1 MELINTKGVI
11 VKKLKKMWLLFFVLF
26 LTISPSFA
34 GTDLSQ
40 NARKL
45 GSIVDGVGVI
55 IVGVFLSIAGLYVA
69 SGSQEG
75 TRKFSMGL
83 IGTIIFFC
91 AGAIV
96 AALKALK

>member
-1 MELINTKGVI
+1 M
-11 VKKLKKMWLLFFVLF
+11 KKMNLVILSLMSSS
-26 LTISPSFA
+26 IIYA
-34 GTDLSQ
+34 GTDLAQ
-40 NARKL
+40 NAKKL
-45 GSIVDGVGVI
+45 GSIVDNFGVV

-75 TRKFSMGL
+75 PRKFSYGL

-96 AALKALK
+96 SALKALK

>member
-1 MELINTKGVI
+1 MNKLCTAMKIIFFNT
-11 VKKLKKMWLLFFVLF
+11 LFCVAAY
-26 LTISPSFA
+26 A
-34 GTDLSQ
+34 GTDLGQ

-45 GSIVDGVGVI
+45 GSIVDNFGVV

-75 TRKFSMGL
+75 PRKFSLGL
-83 IGTIIFFC
+83 VGTIIFFC

-96 AALKALK
+96 TALKALK

>member
-1 MELINTKGVI
+1 
-11 VKKLKKMWLLFFVLF
+11 VKIIKKSWLFFFVLS
-26 LTISPSFA
+26 LTSLSLTSLSFA

-45 GSIVDGVGVI
+45 GSIVDGFGVV

-96 AALKALK
+96 AALKTLK

>member
-1 MELINTKGVI
+1 MN
-11 VKKLKKMWLLFFVLF
+11 KLFKRISMSIF
-26 LTISPSFA
+26 TISVMLLTHPSFA

-40 NARKL
+40 NAKKL
-45 GSIVDGVGVI
+45 GSIVDNFGLV
-55 IVGVFLSIAGLYVA
+55 IVGVFLSISGIYVA

-75 TRKFSMGL
+75 PRKFSMGL

-96 AALKALK
+96 ASLKALK

>member
-1 MELINTKGVI
+1 MKYI
-11 VKKLKKMWLLFFVLF
+11 KKKCLLFYVLS
-26 LTISPSFA
+26 LISLSSFA

-45 GSIVDGVGVI
+45 GSIVDGFGVV

-96 AALKALK
+96 AALKTLK

>member
-1 MELINTKGVI
+1 MKVIIRTNLNIFLYAILGLIMSAN
-11 VKKLKKMWLLFFVLF
+11 L
-26 LTISPSFA
+26 FA
-34 GTDLSQ
+34 GTDLGQ

-45 GSIVDGVGVI
+45 GSIVDNFGVV
-55 IVGVFLSIAGLYVA
+55 IVGVFLSISGLYVA

-75 TRKFSMGL
+75 TRKFSLGL

-96 AALKALK
+96 TALKALK

>member
-1 MELINTKGVI
+1 MKNLRSKILIAALAIMSATN
-11 VKKLKKMWLLFFVLF
+11 VL
-26 LTISPSFA
+26 A
-34 GTDLSQ
+34 GTDLGQ

-45 GSIVDGVGVI
+45 GSIVDNFGVV

-75 TRKFSMGL
+75 TRKFSLGL
-83 IGTIIFFC
+83 IGTIIFFS

-96 AALKALK
+96 SSLKALK

>member
-1 MELINTKGVI
+1 MSNSI
-11 VKKLKKMWLLFFVLF
+11 VY
-26 LTISPSFA
+26 A
-34 GTDLSQ
+34 GTDLAQ

-45 GSIVDGVGVI
+45 GSIVDNFGIV

-75 TRKFSMGL
+75 PRKFSYGL

-96 AALKALK
+96 TALKALKN

>member
-1 MELINTKGVI
+1 MKKSLLLINLGFFE
-11 VKKLKKMWLLFFVLF
+11 LF
-26 LTISPSFA
+26 ISA
-34 GTDLSQ
+34 NAYAATDLGQ

-45 GSIVDGVGVI
+45 GGIVDSFGIV

-75 TRKFSMGL
+75 TRKFSLGL

-96 AALKALK
+96 ASLKTLK

>member
-1 MELINTKGVI
+1 MRISFSGI
-11 VKKLKKMWLLFFVLF
+11 IAAFFTLF
-26 LTISPSFA
+26 LSISAFA
-34 GTDLSQ
+34 GTDLGQ

-45 GSIVDGVGVI
+45 GSIVDTFGAV

-75 TRKFSMGL
+75 PRKFSLGL

-96 AALKALK
+96 TALKALK